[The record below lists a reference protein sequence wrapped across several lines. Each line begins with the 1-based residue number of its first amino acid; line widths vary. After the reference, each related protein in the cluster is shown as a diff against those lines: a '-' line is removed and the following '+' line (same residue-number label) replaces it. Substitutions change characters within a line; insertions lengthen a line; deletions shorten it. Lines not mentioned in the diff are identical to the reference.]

1 MNLLTLERATTVA
14 EVLELAPAIGI
25 PHQNLVV
32 GDAAGHI
39 GWTIAGRIPEDSG
52 AARARAVSAWT
63 TPSDHPRI
71 VDPPAG
77 RIWTANARVAAEP
90 RQQELIG
97 GDKVALGVEYDLGAR
112 AGQVR
117 DDLFALSGMVTPR
130 DMLRIQLDDRAQF
143 LARWRVLLLA
153 VLDAAAIR
161 EHPQRA
167 RFRSLV
173 AQWDGRAGTGSV
185 GYRLLRTWHDGVQSA
200 AWQMLLT
207 ALKVPAADAFAPPA
221 QFEGPLWQMVTAQP
235 LNLLARPYSGWP
247 EFLLAQ
253 VDAASTALLHS
264 CAELADCTWGR
275 YNTVRVQHPLSPAL
289 PWLAPFLDMPT
300 VEMPGD
306 HDMPRV
312 QNGAFGASE
321 RFAVSPGHE
330 AEGYFHMPGGQSG
343 HPLSPYYRAGFMQW
357 ARGVPL
363 PFLPGAAQHT
373 LTLTP

>member
-1 MNLLTLERATTVA
+1 MA

-39 GWTIAGRIPEDSG
+39 AWTIAGRIPEDSG
-52 AARARAVSAWT
+52 AARTRAVSAWT
-63 TPSDHPRI
+63 TQSDHPRI

-117 DDLFALSGMVTPR
+117 DDLFALNGGVTPR

-167 RFRSLV
+167 QFRSLV

-253 VDAASTALLHS
+253 VDAASTA
-264 CAELADCTWGR
+264 
-275 YNTVRVQHPLSPAL
+275 
-289 PWLAPFLDMPT
+289 F
-300 VEMPGD
+300 
-306 HDMPRV
+306 
-312 QNGAFGASE
+312 
-321 RFAVSPGHE
+321 
-330 AEGYFHMPGGQSG
+330 
-343 HPLSPYYRAGFMQW
+343 
-357 ARGVPL
+357 
-363 PFLPGAAQHT
+363 AAQ
-373 LTLTP
+373 LRRARRLQLGPI